1 MGTLEQLL
9 KLQPGKAQE
18 QQVELKRLSHQAGE
32 PVVFTLQSLGFNRV
46 AEIKE
51 QNGTEMEVNLQ
62 IVLAGVK
69 DPDLRSPQLMERYAA
84 PTPAEMLK
92 AFLLPGEI
100 ELLARNIQKLSGYLT
115 GAVKEIKKK

>member
-9 KLQPGKAQE
+9 KLQPSKPE
-18 QQVELKRLSHQAGE
+18 KQQVELKRLSREAGE

-69 DPDLRSPQLMERYAA
+69 DPDLRSPKLMEQYGA
-84 PTPAEMLK
+84 PPPGDLVRGW
-92 AFLLPGEI
+92 LLPGEWAVVGRCI
-100 ELLARNIQKLSGYLT
+100 LNLCGSLT
-115 GAVKEIKKK
+115 GALKEIKKK

>member
-9 KLQPGKAQE
+9 QMQPAKPQE
-18 QQVELKRLSHQAGE
+18 QQVEIKRLSQEAGE

-46 AEIKE
+46 ADIKE
-51 QNGTEMEVNLQ
+51 SSASGMELDVQ

-69 DPDLRSPQLMERYAA
+69 DPDLRSPRLLEQYAA

-92 AFLLPGEI
+92 QFLLPGEL
-100 ELLARNIQKLSGYLT
+100 ELLSRCIQKLSGYLS
-115 GAVKEIKKK
+115 GAVEEIKKK

>member
-9 KLQPGKAQE
+9 KLQPSKPE
-18 QQVELKRLSHQAGE
+18 KQQVELKRLSREAGE

-51 QNGTEMEVNLQ
+51 QNGTEIEVNLQ

-69 DPDLRSPQLMERYAA
+69 DPDLRSPKLMEQYGA

-92 AFLLPGEI
+92 ALLLPGEI
-100 ELLARNIQKLSGYLT
+100 ELLGRCIQKLSGYLT